1 MTLSTRVILEKYQ
14 GVDTA
19 DFKDSFSVMYTPMN
33 TGEFDYYGKDPIS
46 ILIVLIFE
54 MLGLGASRLI
64 QASAEKHEN
73 VIELIMKRLGV
84 QKSVVVTRDVV
95 VNAVYSFFFTFVAC
109 FAVWGAL
116 LKDTIGVE
124 VLILFAILN

>member
-109 FAVWGAL
+109 FTVWGAL

-124 VLILFAILN
+124 VLIVFAILN